1 MATSIGPAAVRGAAL
16 LAALVLASCS
26 RNRAAEPAPPPPPVR
41 LGAENV
47 ATVERRVVER
57 GPTFSGTL
65 RPRKAATVRAQQGGQ
80 LVESVAEVGVRVRRG
95 QLLARIQDAA
105 VADLVEAAEHSVR
118 SATRAAEVARRNE
131 ERART
136 LAAAGALAARDA
148 EVAEAAL
155 ATAEAGLADAR
166 ARAATAGQL
175 LSRLELRAPFDGVV
189 EERHASAGDL
199 LQPGAP
205 LCTIIDPSSLRLE
218 GFVPADVAG
227 DVHPGA
233 GVELRVTGHGDQTFT
248 GRVEG
253 VGPSVDR
260 GTGQVR
266 VFVELPNA
274 RTGLVAGLFARGRIA
289 GESRPALVVPEDA
302 VDARTA
308 PPSAV
313 RVIRGRLE
321 RVPVT
326 LGLRDESAEVVEV
339 SAGLA
344 EGDVVLRASGREAAA
359 DDASVVLP
367 EGRRELAR
375 HASELPAG

>member
-1 MATSIGPAAVRGAAL
+1 
-16 LAALVLASCS
+16 
-26 RNRAAEPAPPPPPVR
+26 
-41 LGAENV
+41 
-47 ATVERRVVER
+47 
-57 GPTFSGTL
+57 
-65 RPRKAATVRAQQGGQ
+65 
-80 LVESVAEVGVRVRRG
+80 
-95 QLLARIQDAA
+95 
-105 VADLVEAAEHSVR
+105 
-118 SATRAAEVARRNE
+118 
-131 ERART
+131 
-136 LAAAGALAARDA
+136 
-148 EVAEAAL
+148 
-155 ATAEAGLADAR
+155 
-166 ARAATAGQL
+166 
-175 LSRLELRAPFDGVV
+175 
-189 EERHASAGDL
+189 
-199 LQPGAP
+199 
-205 LCTIIDPSSLRLE
+205 
-218 GFVPADVAG
+218 
-227 DVHPGA
+227 
-233 GVELRVTGHGDQTFT
+233 
-248 GRVEG
+248 
-253 VGPSVDR
+253 
-260 GTGQVR
+260 VR
-266 VFVELPNA
+266 VFVELPNV